1 MTSNFADTLY
11 NISEQINSLPD
22 SATCLATCVKNKLRI
37 LEEKH
42 EENMRKQLWYIARRD
57 LGKVIRALNRRKNND

>member
-22 SATCLATCVKNKLRI
+22 SSTCFASCVKKKLKI

-42 EENMRKQLWYIARRD
+42 EENMKKQLWYIAQRD
-57 LGKVIRALNRRKNND
+57 LGKVIRALNRRKKDD